1 MSMHVLMTTAA
12 MLLIAGPAFAD
23 CSQEIESLKEA
34 VTQAETGASSVESGI
49 PATEHQ
55 EEVLAGDQQSEES
68 ESGAGA
74 AGQADVPA
82 SPHQEQTLAEP
93 AAGADSGQQAAELVA
108 QAGEMSE
115 AGDEEGCMEK
125 VTQAKDLL
133 GID

>member
-34 VTQAETGASSVESGI
+34 VTQAETGASSAQSGI

-68 ESGAGA
+68 ESGAGV